1 MNAVINGILL
11 AGGKGSRLFP
21 MTSAV
26 SKHLLP
32 IYDKPMIY
40 YPLTTL
46 MLAGVTKVWLVC
58 DSSQVDLFQR
68 LLGDGKALGISIEY
82 AVQEA
87 PLGIVDA
94 FSSVPTSQQQGP
106 VWLALGDNLFFGSGL
121 GPSLAAN
128 NSARGASIFLKEV
141 KNPQDFG
148 VAQVENEKIVALQE
162 KPKEPQGPFCI
173 TGLYRFDE
181 TVWSRYRTIE
191 LSERGELEITDLL
204 SLFLSD
210 DSLSHTVLGR
220 GTYWLDTGTAISMAK
235 ASAFV
240 ESVQSNSGDIVG
252 SPHEAALR
260 MGLIGTSEFQSISA
274 EAPES
279 TYGDSLRILAASLN
293 QHYA

>member
-1 MNAVINGILL
+1 MNEVINGILL
-11 AGGKGSRLFP
+11 AGGTGSRLFP
-21 MTSAV
+21 MTKAV

-68 LLGDGKALGISIEY
+68 LLGDGKKLGISIEY
-82 AVQEA
+82 AIQET

-94 FSSVPTSQQQGP
+94 FSSVPSTQQQGP

-128 NSARGASIFLKEV
+128 NSSHGASIFLKEV

-148 VAQVENEKIVALQE
+148 VAQVENGKVVALQE
-162 KPKEPQGPFCI
+162 KPMQPKSPLCI
-173 TGLYRFDE
+173 TGLYRFDG
-181 TVWSRYRTIE
+181 TVWSRYRAVQP
-191 LSERGELEITDLL
+191 SGRGELEITDLL
-204 SLFLSD
+204 SRYLSD
-210 DSLSHTVLGR
+210 DSLNHTVLGR

-240 ESVQSNSGDIVG
+240 ESVQSNGGDIVG
-252 SPHEAALR
+252 SPHEAAVR
-260 MGLIGTSEFQSISA
+260 MGYINLSQFA
-274 EAPES
+274 ELTAGFPES
-279 TYGDSLRILAASLN
+279 TYGDSLKSLASDL
-293 QHYA
+293 